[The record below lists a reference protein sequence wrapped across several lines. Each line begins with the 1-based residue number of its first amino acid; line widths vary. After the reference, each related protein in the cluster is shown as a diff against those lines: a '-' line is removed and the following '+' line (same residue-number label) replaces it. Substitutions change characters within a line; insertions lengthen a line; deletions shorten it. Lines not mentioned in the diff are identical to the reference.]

1 MLEEEG
7 RTTLRMKKILMVDI
21 KLKENLENN
30 KLPKGC
36 NKKKAN
42 MLGALRIREED
53 IDELIK

>member
-1 MLEEEG
+1 
-7 RTTLRMKKILMVDI
+7 MKKILMVDI